1 MDYTKIHKWAKGIAY
16 GLIGAFFIVFVC
28 LAVSVSIKNKTI
40 KKYKSELKAQTEQI
54 DSLQNRCERYGQMEG
69 ISVSTT
75 FVINNKNIM
84 SLTSNAVSNVTRN
97 YAVMTKEEVLHALD
111 SLNKVNND

>member
-1 MDYTKIHKWAKGIAY
+1 MEINPTIVKWIRIGIEA
-16 GLIGAFFIVFVC
+16 AFIIVFAILC
-28 LAVSVSIKNKTI
+28 ITVSVKNKTI
-40 KKYKSELKAQTEQI
+40 KTLKEQVRI
-54 DSLQNRCERYGQMEG
+54 ECAYADSIQKKCDQYAGMDG

-97 YAVMTKEEVLHALD
+97 YAVMTKEEVLNALD
-111 SLNKVNND
+111 SLQKINNNK

>member
-1 MDYTKIHKWAKGIAY
+1 MEINPTVVKWIRIGIEA
-16 GLIGAFFIVFVC
+16 AFIIVFAILCVT
-28 LAVSVSIKNKTI
+28 VSVKNKTI
-40 KKYKSELKAQTEQI
+40 KNLKQQVRTECLYA
-54 DSLQNRCERYGQMEG
+54 DSLQARCERYGQMDG

-97 YAVMTKEEVLHALD
+97 YAVMTKEEVLNALD
-111 SLNKVNND
+111 SLQKINNEK

>member
-1 MDYTKIHKWAKGIAY
+1 MELNENVIRWIRIGIE
-16 GLIGAFFIVFVC
+16 GAFLLVFAI
-28 LAVSVSIKNKTI
+28 LAITVGVKNRTIKN
-40 KKYKSELKAQTEQI
+40 LKQQVRTECLYA
-54 DSLQNRCERYGQMEG
+54 DSLQARCERYGQMDG

-97 YAVMTKEEVLHALD
+97 YAVMTKEEVLNALD
-111 SLNKVNND
+111 SLNNVNKNK